1 MRSKAER
8 VAAVKQRVI
17 QLEVRRQQRRN
28 RTAVLAS
35 VTVCLTIIVAAAF
48 VMPNITARLAAGDYA
63 GYETAASI
71 FGGSVAIGYV
81 VIGLLA
87 FVLGVLT
94 TVLCFKLRDSQKKD
108 SKTEGERD
116 DRVD

>member
-1 MRSKAER
+1 MRSKEER

-28 RTAVLAS
+28 RTTVLAS